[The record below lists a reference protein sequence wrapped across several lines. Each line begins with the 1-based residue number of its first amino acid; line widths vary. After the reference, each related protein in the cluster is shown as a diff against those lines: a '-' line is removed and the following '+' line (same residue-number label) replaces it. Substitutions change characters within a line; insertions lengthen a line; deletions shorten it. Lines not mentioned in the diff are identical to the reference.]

1 MSGKLRLAGV
11 IGHPISHSK
20 SPRLHGHWLKR
31 YGIDGHYIPI
41 NVAPDDLA
49 RTIELLPRLGFAGI
63 NVTLP
68 HKEAVMALCDEI
80 TPRAKAV
87 GAVNTII
94 FQEDGSV
101 LGDNTDGYGFMAN
114 QYAGAPNW
122 RADTGPAV
130 VLGAGGAA
138 RGVVA
143 GLLDAGTQQ
152 IILSNRTAER
162 ATALQSEFGARV
174 LVSAWDDVGDAIK
187 GANLLVNTTSLGM
200 DGQPALPVSLD
211 HLCSETL
218 VTDIVYTP
226 LKTQLLI
233 DAAARGCAVVD
244 GLGMLLHQAVPGF
257 EAWFG
262 QKPIVDDELRDA
274 VLS

>member
-11 IGHPISHSK
+11 IGHPILHSK

-31 YGIDGHYIPI
+31 YGIDGHYIPMD
-41 NVAPDDLA
+41 VAPDDLA

-87 GAVNTII
+87 GALNTVI

-114 QYAGAPNW
+114 LYAGAPSW
-122 RADTGPAV
+122 RADMGPAV

-143 GLLDAGTQQ
+143 ALLDAGAPH
-152 IILSNRTAER
+152 IILSNRTVER
-162 ATALQSEFGARV
+162 ATALQSEFGTRV
-174 LVSAWDDVGDAIK
+174 VVSAWDDVGDAIK

-211 HLCSETL
+211 HLGSETL
-218 VTDIVYTP
+218 VTDIVYAP

-244 GLGMLLHQAVPGF
+244 GLGMLLHQAAPGF